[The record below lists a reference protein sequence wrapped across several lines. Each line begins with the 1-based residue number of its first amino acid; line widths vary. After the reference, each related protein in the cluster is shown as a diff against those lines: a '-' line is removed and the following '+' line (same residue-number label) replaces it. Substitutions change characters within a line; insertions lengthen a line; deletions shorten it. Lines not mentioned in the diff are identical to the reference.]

1 MLSDAVENGRG
12 KGARIV
18 GWDGSGKTG
27 TTKKVINGED
37 SASEFLASFVGF
49 FPKEYPQLL
58 ALIIIDGA
66 SVSSNYHWGSM
77 SAAPVFKSVMQ
88 RIINIDKEITDK
100 KFNKKL
106 KAKNSDPVLLQ
117 KNDKKKEHRQIIVV
131 NAKGQTYVFS
141 GLRTINIC
149 DSYMEDNFAI
159 AGNMLASTSVISS
172 MKTAFLNNSN
182 VFFPKRLLLTLIAGE
197 NAGGDKRGCMSAAI
211 EYFKPNRRIM
221 TLRIDYSNNPLKDLS
236 MALEKRYSKEC
247 KDAFDR

>member
-1 MLSDAVENGRG
+1 MTFSIVASNPSTKELCVATSTGLVAVGNLVPSILPNVGAICVQAMVKPSYRETILDLMK
-12 KGARIV
+12 KGFSNESA
-18 GWDGSGKTG
+18 
-27 TTKKVINGED
+27 IN
-37 SASEFLASFVGF
+37 
-49 FPKEYPQLL
+49 
-58 ALIIIDGA
+58 
-66 SVSSNYHWGSM
+66 N
-77 SAAPVFKSVMQ
+77 
-88 RIINIDKEITDK
+88 
-100 KFNKKL
+100 
-106 KAKNSDPVLLQ
+106 VL

-131 NAKGQTYVFS
+131 NAKGQSYIFS
-141 GLRTINIC
+141 GQKTIAIS
-149 DSYMEDNFAI
+149 DSCRGDYFSI

-172 MKTAFLNNSN
+172 MKKAFLNNAN

>member
-1 MLSDAVENGRG
+1 MTFSIVASNPSTKELCVATSTGLVAVGNLVPSILPNVGAICVQAMVKPSYRDSILDLIKNG
-12 KGARIV
+12 
-18 GWDGSGKTG
+18 
-27 TTKKVINGED
+27 
-37 SASEFLASFVGF
+37 
-49 FPKEYPQLL
+49 
-58 ALIIIDGA
+58 
-66 SVSSNYHWGSM
+66 SSNE
-77 SAAPVFKSVMQ
+77 SA
-88 RIINIDKEITDK
+88 IN
-100 KFNKKL
+100 N
-106 KAKNSDPVLLQ
+106 VL

-141 GLRTINIC
+141 GLRMINIY
-149 DSYMEDNFAI
+149 DSCMEDNFAI
-159 AGNMLASTSVISS
+159 AGNMLASGSVISS
-172 MKTAFLNNSN
+172 MKKAFLNNSN

>member
-1 MLSDAVENGRG
+1 MTFSIVASNPSTKELCVATSTGLVAVGNLIPSILPKVGAICVQAMVKPSYREIILDLMK
-12 KGARIV
+12 KG
-18 GWDGSGKTG
+18 
-27 TTKKVINGED
+27 
-37 SASEFLASFVGF
+37 
-49 FPKEYPQLL
+49 
-58 ALIIIDGA
+58 
-66 SVSSNYHWGSM
+66 SSNE
-77 SAAPVFKSVMQ
+77 SA
-88 RIINIDKEITDK
+88 IN
-100 KFNKKL
+100 N
-106 KAKNSDPVLLQ
+106 VL

-141 GLRTINIC
+141 GQRMINIC
-149 DSYMEDNFAI
+149 DSCMEDNFAI
-159 AGNMLASTSVISS
+159 AGNMLASGSVIPS
-172 MKTAFLNNSN
+172 MKKAFLNNSN

>member
-1 MLSDAVENGRG
+1 MTFSIVASNPSTKELCVATSTGLVAVGNLVPSILPNVGAICVQAMVKPSYRKTILDLMK
-12 KGARIV
+12 KG
-18 GWDGSGKTG
+18 
-27 TTKKVINGED
+27 
-37 SASEFLASFVGF
+37 
-49 FPKEYPQLL
+49 
-58 ALIIIDGA
+58 
-66 SVSSNYHWGSM
+66 SSNE
-77 SAAPVFKSVMQ
+77 SA
-88 RIINIDKEITDK
+88 IN
-100 KFNKKL
+100 N
-106 KAKNSDPVLLQ
+106 VL

-141 GLRTINIC
+141 GLRMVKIC
-149 DSYMEDNFAI
+149 DFCMEDNFAI

-172 MKTAFLNNSN
+172 MKKEFLNNSN

>member
-1 MLSDAVENGRG
+1 MTFSIVASNPSTKELCVATSTGLVAVGNLVPSILPNVGAICVQAMVKPSYRDSILDLMKNG
-12 KGARIV
+12 
-18 GWDGSGKTG
+18 
-27 TTKKVINGED
+27 
-37 SASEFLASFVGF
+37 
-49 FPKEYPQLL
+49 
-58 ALIIIDGA
+58 
-66 SVSSNYHWGSM
+66 SSNE
-77 SAAPVFKSVMQ
+77 SA
-88 RIINIDKEITDK
+88 IN
-100 KFNKKL
+100 N
-106 KAKNSDPVLLQ
+106 VL

-141 GLRTINIC
+141 GLRMINIY
-149 DSYMEDNFAI
+149 DSCMEDNFAI
-159 AGNMLASTSVISS
+159 AGNMLASGSVISS
-172 MKTAFLNNSN
+172 MKKEFLNNSN